1 MGLKQGVIQLII
13 FHRLKFE
20 VSPPQEVTP
29 YVGSTVSFSC
39 VAKSDLRPVITWEK
53 DIKSR
58 LPVDSNILPNG
69 TLVLHNIQK
78 SHQGTYTCIT
88 TNALATIIAKVKVN
102 SPRSISSCSTIRHFT
117 SASGNYEIDPDGA
130 GGLAPFTVYCDMTD
144 KNGVGVT
151 VISHDS
157 ESRKLVQGCE
167 TQGCYSRDIDY
178 TGASLYQL
186 ASLTL
191 VSTHCEQFIKYECR
205 GSVLQFDDPYGWWV
219 SRGSSRMS
227 YWGGASA
234 GSNKCACGMTNSC
247 ADLSKPCNCDKN
259 DLVWCEDSGLLTDKS
274 QLPVKQL
281 RFGDTVG
288 PKIFMSSTRLSAE
301 EQQNISITCN
311 ATGQPKPRVTWS
323 NAVGNFPENRT
334 TVTNGV
340 LNIYQL
346 RRKDGGVYI
355 CKAKNVLGLVI
366 ETVQLIVYL
375 RLKFEVSPPQEVTPF
390 YGDVVILPC
399 VAKSDLRLVI
409 TWKKDIKSRLPVDS
423 KVLPN
428 GTLVLHNI
436 QKSHHGTYTCTATN
450 PLATIRAKVI
460 VNIPLASSCSVI
472 KKHTSEASG
481 NYVIDPDGAGGLA
494 PFTVYCDMTDKNG
507 VGVTVISHDSEFRI

>member
-1 MGLKQGVIQLII
+1 MLAQENENVAITCNATGQPLPQITWSKSVGTLPKSRTYLSNGVIRIRQVKKTDSGTYICEAENIMGLKQGVIQLII

-78 SHQGTYTCIT
+78 FHQGTYTCIA

-102 SPRSISSCSTIRHFT
+102 SPRLISSCSTIRHFT

-157 ESRKLVQGCE
+157 ESRTLVQGCE
-167 TQGCYSRDIDY
+167 TKGCYSRDIDY

-186 ASLTL
+186 ASLTR

-205 GSVLQFDDPYGWWV
+205 GSVLEFDDPYGWWV

-227 YWGGASA
+227 YWGGASP

-247 ADLSKPCNCDKN
+247 ADSSKGCNCDKN
-259 DLVWCEDSGLLTDKS
+259 DLVWREDSGLLTDKS

-281 RFGDTVG
+281 RFGDTSESG
-288 PKIFMSSTRLSAE
+288 EQGYHTLGKRKCYSTA
-301 EQQNISITCN
+301 
-311 ATGQPKPRVTWS
+311 
-323 NAVGNFPENRT
+323 
-334 TVTNGV
+334 
-340 LNIYQL
+340 
-346 RRKDGGVYI
+346 
-355 CKAKNVLGLVI
+355 
-366 ETVQLIVYL
+366 
-375 RLKFEVSPPQEVTPF
+375 
-390 YGDVVILPC
+390 
-399 VAKSDLRLVI
+399 
-409 TWKKDIKSRLPVDS
+409 
-423 KVLPN
+423 
-428 GTLVLHNI
+428 
-436 QKSHHGTYTCTATN
+436 
-450 PLATIRAKVI
+450 
-460 VNIPLASSCSVI
+460 
-472 KKHTSEASG
+472 
-481 NYVIDPDGAGGLA
+481 
-494 PFTVYCDMTDKNG
+494 
-507 VGVTVISHDSEFRI
+507 